1 MHAPSPACYHAAVM
15 KPRHLLRR
23 LGRILPRALR
33 LLLLRR
39 YMARHHYP
47 CADTWAP
54 GEAGEFSFTNASE
67 QTPLRLRGW
76 VHRPAGQPAGTV
88 FLLHGFL
95 SCAAAKIKE
104 ARLFARECSLVC
116 VAWDAR
122 AHGNSDAAV
131 PTFGPQEVGD
141 VSAALEK
148 AAAMGLPRPFIL
160 YGTSM
165 GGMVA
170 RCAARCLPQIAGVIT
185 SHAPGSLR
193 DLLELPPMTPTERV
207 LLQDVLL
214 CGEYGCEIE
223 DCGDPANMP
232 VQHGCKPFVLAI
244 SGEKDCYC
252 EERMRAA
259 FLTWPG
265 EKAYNVFPGETKARC
280 IRYVFPHTGHPGG
293 PDPVSYEQPEYPRL
307 LKEAIA
313 RILDEHK
320 CR

>member
-1 MHAPSPACYHAAVM
+1 MRCVKTPCNI
-15 KPRHLLRR
+15 LRR
-23 LGRILPRALR
+23 GGRFFPRALR

-39 YMARHHYP
+39 YMARHCYP
-47 CADTWAP
+47 CADAWAP
-54 GEAGEFSFTNASE
+54 GESEEFCFTNASE
-67 QTPLRLRGW
+67 QSPLRLRGW
-76 VHRPAGQPAGTV
+76 VHRPEGKAVGTV

-104 ARLFARECSLVC
+104 ARLFSRECGLAC

-122 AHGNSDAAV
+122 AHGRSDAAV

-148 AAAMGLPRPFIL
+148 AEAMGLPRPFIL

-170 RCAARCLPQIAGVIT
+170 RCAARCLPRIAGVIT

-193 DLLELPPMTPTERV
+193 DLLELTPMTPMERV
-207 LLQDVLL
+207 LLRDVFLY
-214 CGEYGCEIE
+214 GEYGCEIE

-232 VQHGCKPFVLAI
+232 VQRGCDPFVLAI

-252 EERMRAA
+252 EERMRAG

-265 EKAYNVFPGETKARC
+265 EKAYNVFPSETKARC

-293 PDPVSYEQPEYPRL
+293 PDPVSYDQPEYPRL
-307 LKEAIA
+307 LKEAAA
-313 RILDEHK
+313 RILAEHAK
-320 CR
+320 P